1 MPPAKARKDP
11 ARLKKKPSKKLIQS
25 VGRNSVHWRTG
36 NFGVTALLM
45 SSEFLAA
52 KAKMPNLGVGLGL
65 RRELSDQI
73 FASSASIDWLELVPE
88 NYMNL
93 GSHARSRLDE
103 AKAKFPLVT
112 HGVNL
117 SIGSADELNSDYLG
131 HLSQLLNYIDAPWWS
146 DHLCFTSVSGSYLHD
161 LLPLPLS
168 AEAVLHVA
176 KRAKE
181 AQSIVGRPMLLEN
194 IFYYMHMPDSHLA
207 ETDFICQ
214 ILERADCGLL
224 LDVNNVYVNSINLNF
239 DPYKFIDELP
249 LERVVQMHIA
259 GHGRSDDLLIDTH
272 GAAVIEPVYQLLEYV
287 LKRTEVKAILLE
299 RDQNYPDF
307 AELLDELAAVRDIV
321 KRVQPGLL
329 AKSGYCASA

>member
-1 MPPAKARKDP
+1 
-11 ARLKKKPSKKLIQS
+11 
-25 VGRNSVHWRTG
+25 
-36 NFGVTALLM
+36 M

-52 KAKMPNLGVGLGL
+52 KARMPILGIGLGL
-65 RRELSDQI
+65 RRELADQI
-73 FASSASIDWLELVPE
+73 FASTASIDWLELVPE

-93 GSHARSRLDE
+93 GGHARSRLDE
-103 AKAKFPLVT
+103 AKSKFPLVT

-117 SIGSADELNSDYLG
+117 SVGSTDELNREYLSS
-131 HLSQLLNYIDAPWWS
+131 LRQLLDYIDAPWWS
-146 DHLCFTSVSGSYLHD
+146 DHLCFTSVSGSYMHD

-181 AQSIVGRPMLLEN
+181 AQAIVGRPMLLEN
-194 IFYYMHMPDSHLA
+194 ISYYMTMPDSHIE

-224 LDVNNVYVNSINLNF
+224 LDVNNVYVNSVNLNF
-239 DPYKFIDELP
+239 DPYKFIDHLP
-249 LERVVQMHIA
+249 LERVVQMHVA
-259 GHGRSDDLLIDTH
+259 GHARRDELLIDTH

-287 LKRTEVKAILLE
+287 LRRTEVKAILLE

-307 AELLDELAAVRDIV
+307 PELLDELEQVRNIAR
-321 KRVQPGLL
+321 RVQPGLVT
-329 AKSGYCASA
+329 KSSICKSA